1 MLRDE
6 EFVPDAAALADAKAY
21 LRVDG
26 TAEDALIAGLV
37 ATACG
42 LCEAF
47 VGQMIVARGVEET
60 VAASGAWTRLGRTPV
75 RAVTAV
81 TWGGVALS
89 PETYAIDIDQ
99 NGDGWVRHGV
109 GYGNGPSAD
118 SRGRPARLQV
128 AYQAGLATDWA
139 DVPDPL
145 RQGAL
150 RLAGH
155 LYAQRAALGEE
166 VSGEGGHDSAGPPA
180 AVAALWRPFRRMPFG
195 RAQYAGAP

>member
-1 MLRDE
+1 MLIDE
-6 EFVPDAAALADAKAY
+6 KFVPGAAALADAKAY

-47 VGQMIVARGVEET
+47 VGQMLVARGVEET

-81 TWGGVALS
+81 TQGGVALS

-99 NGDGWVRHGV
+99 DGDGWVRHG
-109 GYGNGPSAD
+109 GGGAPSAGPW
-118 SRGRPARLQV
+118 SRPARLQV

-155 LYAQRAALGEE
+155 LYAQRGALGDGALG
-166 VSGEGGHDSAGPPA
+166 GEGRDPGGPPA

-195 RAQYAGAP
+195 RAHYAGAP